1 MMDEKMKLLAES
13 ITPKWR
19 VQSSINGRGKCIVVP
34 YLDARQVQQRLD
46 EVIGASNWANT
57 YEAESGTA
65 SIGIRIGKEFVYKS
79 DVGDDTKVE
88 KVKGKASD
96 AFKRAAVVW
105 GIGRSIYQIGS
116 KVIDFSEKDK
126 KPMTSSGTILYTPE
140 QLSNYMNG
148 LNESVGLLM
157 QIWNNKKDKQSDPE
171 FVKAISELKKWL

>member
-1 MMDEKMKLLAES
+1 M
-13 ITPKWR
+13 
-19 VQSSINGRGKCIVVP
+19 
-34 YLDARQVQQRLD
+34 
-46 EVIGASNWANT
+46 
-57 YEAESGTA
+57 
-65 SIGIRIGKEFVYKS
+65 
-79 DVGDDTKVE
+79 
-88 KVKGKASD
+88 KGKASD

-126 KPMTSSGTILYTPE
+126 KPMTQSGTILYTPE